1 MSICFLD
8 GNDFALLEPKVDSCQ
23 WIWELR
29 GGPWICVIPNFYD
42 GLIPNKFEDLMMLSS
57 ASICLA
63 PIKLERSYGEC
74 GERQK
79 KGDINMSRSG
89 YETMSF
95 IHRTKGPVSNW
106 KGPRKG
112 WKFIYIYI
120 YGHPPPEPTQTSISW
135 CLAMIQVNVSA
146 KWFSGNDSI
155 QCVCYM
161 LLWQNHEKQSFI
173 RSTPPWSQTEKKR
186 KNRKNRKNLGLW

>member
-1 MSICFLD
+1 M
-8 GNDFALLEPKVDSCQ
+8 
-23 WIWELR
+23 
-29 GGPWICVIPNFYD
+29 IPNFYD

-112 WKFIYIYI
+112 WKF
-120 YGHPPPEPTQTSISW
+120 
-135 CLAMIQVNVSA
+135 
-146 KWFSGNDSI
+146 
-155 QCVCYM
+155 M
-161 LLWQNHEKQSFI
+161 LLMGNQPISMAIFNSYVTNYQMI
-173 RSTPPWSQTEKKR
+173 
-186 KNRKNRKNLGLW
+186 

>member
-1 MSICFLD
+1 
-8 GNDFALLEPKVDSCQ
+8 
-23 WIWELR
+23 
-29 GGPWICVIPNFYD
+29 
-42 GLIPNKFEDLMMLSS
+42 MMLSS

-120 YGHPPPEPTQTSISW
+120 YLCMYIYTYVYVYV
-135 CLAMIQVNVSA
+135 LYVYV
-146 KWFSGNDSI
+146 
-155 QCVCYM
+155 YM
-161 LLWQNHEKQSFI
+161 YMYM
-173 RSTPPWSQTEKKR
+173 
-186 KNRKNRKNLGLW
+186 